1 MGDKATGDAIFI
13 VQVAFCDADEIIFEC
28 IPSFSDRTLKGLF
41 LQFVHAWLPSESSIG
56 GAAQESQLICVDE

>member
-28 IPSFSDRTLKGLF
+28 IPSFGDRTLKGFF
-41 LQFVHAWLPSESSIG
+41 LRFIHDWLPSERSIG
-56 GAAQESQLICVDE
+56 GVALESQLICVNE